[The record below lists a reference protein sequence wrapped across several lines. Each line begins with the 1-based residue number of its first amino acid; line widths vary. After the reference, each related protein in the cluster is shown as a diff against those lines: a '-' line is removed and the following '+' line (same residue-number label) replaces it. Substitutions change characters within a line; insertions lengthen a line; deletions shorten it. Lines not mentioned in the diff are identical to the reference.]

1 MTYVSHLLVQV
12 FDHEGTPLEKAKVTL
27 EPNSGSG
34 KSLNAS
40 FSKDEGGYLFEDLSE
55 GHYVIEVGSRGL
67 EPQTR
72 DVEVHKTH
80 QREMF
85 HLGKKGSLYY
95 FRGQVRIPVKPPE
108 GLVAASVRP
117 KIDAKGEEA
126 LYKLAAELGLDI
138 VETGEA
144 IRGELVHVFRAS
156 KSDLNDRGKEILAR
170 LSAHDLVRR
179 AGFVLGLSND
189 CVTFLTDEI
198 CVQFTEKSEKK
209 TGEATAEEG
218 GYEILRWLPY
228 SPRTAVIR
236 VSGGADF
243 GVLEACERFLT
254 RDDVVFAEPNLVAT
268 VVPDVT
274 PNDFLFANQPNH
286 GIIRTEDAWDV
297 TFGSEDI
304 IIAVV
309 DTGCDVDHPDFVTP
323 DFTKIYQ
330 PFDFA
335 GVDTNVFNN
344 SSSHGTQSCGIAS
357 AVADN
362 SEGVSGVAPGCQLMP
377 IRWPSGGTDTDYA
390 DMYVWIAG
398 LDPASAT
405 PGFPAVISPGA
416 DVISNSFG
424 LGQAAISGTMSNAFD
439 TITDDGRDGL
449 GCVVVYSVGNNNV
462 DFTAGNGRRWAEYD
476 RTIAVASSRNSP
488 PDAAEVKVSSSS
500 FGLALD
506 VCAPG
511 GGPGGSG
518 ETRVM
523 SAVNVGAGNTAGSAT
538 AVSNDYSTFGQTSCA
553 CPQVSG
559 VAALVLSVR
568 PDLTWDEV
576 RDIIRETADRIDVD
590 NNDPIG
596 QWVDNDGDDFPEF
609 SQWYGYGRINAAAAV
624 LEARR
629 SMPIIAVNLEQGLE
643 FGLVCDGPEH
653 LTLQVFNVG
662 EAELVINDVFVAGGG
677 PVFEVDP
684 LPLTPLVIDPG
695 SEVDFTVRYTPSAQG
710 ASDSAVLRIESND
723 PLTPE
728 LDLDLSGEGGIATA
742 ALAVPNTGDFG
753 TICEGEF
760 VDRDLCVNN
769 SGTCPLVVTAINST
783 DPAFIVPLVVDFPL
797 VIAAGD
803 TINVPL
809 RFQPTAP
816 GAASSTIR
824 VHSNDP
830 DSPASIELTG
840 TRAEPRLVLSFADD
854 GDFGATC
861 VNDIND
867 KPLLL
872 SNSGDCDLRIDSIA
886 SSDSEFVVPA
896 VVAFPL
902 VIGAGESASVTLRFQ
917 PTSFGAKSST
927 ITITS
932 NASASPVTLDVSGT
946 APSGKLTLTGTTQFC
961 EVELGDCARETLSI
975 CNTGNCDLHVERV
988 AFKEPDPCVAYM
1000 YGNCSCDDDCSCGCN
1015 ESKKP
1020 KKRPACDQKCLG
1032 FKILA
1037 NPFPATVKPGS
1048 CLGVTIEYRPNCDGA
1063 ACCRLMIESD
1073 DPDLPE
1079 KTVFVTGR
1087 VKRTLYAALKCWAG
1101 QEIGDALNSKQK
1113 C

>member
-1 MTYVSHLLVQV
+1 MTCVSQLIVQV
-12 FDHEGTPLEKAKVTL
+12 FDHEGGSLQKAKVTL
-27 EPNSGSG
+27 RPRSGQG
-34 KSLNAS
+34 KSLHSS
-40 FSKDEGGYLFEDLSE
+40 FSPEGGGYIFEGLSR
-55 GHYVIEVGSRGL
+55 GHYVIDVGSRGL

-72 DVEVHKTH
+72 NVDVNQSE
-80 QREMF
+80 QRERF
-85 HLGKKGSLYY
+85 HLGKKGALYY
-95 FRGQVRIPVKPPE
+95 FRGQVRIPVNPPE
-108 GLVAASVRP
+108 GLVAASVRS
-117 KIDAKGEEA
+117 KIDKKGEEA
-126 LYKLAAELGLDI
+126 LYKLASELGLEV
-138 VETGEA
+138 VETGET
-144 IRGELVHVFRAS
+144 IQGELVRVFRTS
-156 KSDLNDRGKEILAR
+156 KADLVDRGREILDR
-170 LSAHDLVRR
+170 LSANDLVRR
-179 AGFVLGLSND
+179 SGFVLSLSED
-189 CVTFLTDEI
+189 SVTFLTDEI
-198 CVQFTEKSEKK
+198 IVQFTEKGDEKTRKASSED
-209 TGEATAEEG
+209 G
-218 GYEILRWLPY
+218 GYEVLRWLPY

-236 VSGGADF
+236 VSAAADF
-243 GVLEACERFLT
+243 AVLEACEHFLK
-254 RDDVVFAEPNLVAT
+254 RDDVVFAEPNLVTT

-286 GIIRTEDAWDV
+286 GIIGTEDAWDV

-362 SEGVSGVAPGCQLMP
+362 AEGVSGVAPGCQLMP

-439 TITDDGRDGL
+439 TITDDGRGGL

-462 DFTAGNGRRWAEYD
+462 DFTTGNGRRWAEYD

-488 PDAAEVKVSSSS
+488 PDAAEVKVSTSS
-500 FGLALD
+500 FGPALD

-523 SAVNVGAGNTAGSAT
+523 SAVNVGTGNTAGSAT
-538 AVSNDYSTFGQTSCA
+538 AASNDYRTFGQTSCA

-559 VAALVLSVR
+559 VAALVLSAC
-568 PDLTWDEV
+568 PDLTWNEV
-576 RDIIRETADRIDVD
+576 RDIIRDTADRIDVD
-590 NNDPIG
+590 NNDPVG
-596 QWVDNDGDDFPEF
+596 QWVDNDGDGFPEF

-629 SMPIIAVNLEQGLE
+629 CQPIIAVNLEQGME
-643 FGLVCDGPEH
+643 FSLVCGGPGH

-728 LDLDLSGEGGIATA
+728 YDLDLSGEGGIATA
-742 ALAVPNTGDFG
+742 ALAIANAGDFG
-753 TICEGEF
+753 TVCEGEF
-760 VDRDLCVNN
+760 VDRGLSVNN

-783 DPAFIVPLVVDFPL
+783 DPAFIVPMVVDFPL
-797 VIAAGD
+797 VVAAGD
-803 TINVPL
+803 TINLPL
-809 RFQPTAP
+809 RFQPTAS
-816 GAASSTIR
+816 GAASSTIS
-824 VHSNDP
+824 VLSNDP
-830 DSPASIELTG
+830 ESPAAIEVSG
-840 TRAEPRLVLSFADD
+840 TRGEPRLVLSFVDE

-861 VNDIND
+861 VGNISD
-867 KPLLL
+867 KPLLI
-872 SNSGDCDLRIDSIA
+872 SNSGDCDLRINSIA
-886 SSDSEFVVPA
+886 SSDADFVVPE
-896 VVAFPL
+896 VIAFPL
-902 VIGAGESASVTLRFQ
+902 VIGAGASASVTLRFQ
-917 PTSFGAKSST
+917 PTSLGEKSAT
-927 ITITS
+927 IMIAS
-932 NASASPVTLDVSGT
+932 NDPASPAALDVSGT

-975 CNTGNCDLHVERV
+975 CNTGDCDLQVERV
-988 AFKEPDPCVAYM
+988 AFKEPDPCVAFM
-1000 YGNCSCDDDCSCGCN
+1000 YGNCGCDDDCSCGCD
-1015 ESKKP
+1015 ETHKP
-1020 KKRPACDQKCLG
+1020 KKRSVCDQKCLG
-1032 FKILA
+1032 FKILG

-1048 CLGVTIEYRPNCDGA
+1048 CLGVTIEYRPNCEGSS
-1063 ACCRLMIESD
+1063 CCQLMIESD
-1073 DPDLPE
+1073 DPDLP
-1079 KTVFVTGR
+1079 KKSVFVTGR
-1087 VKRTLYAALKCWAG
+1087 IKRTLHAALKCWAG
-1101 QEIGDALNSKQK
+1101 QELSDALSSKQK